1 MTEYLVTWRI
11 ELSANSPEDAA
22 RQAREIQLDPDST
35 ALVYRVSG
43 PRGEQYAID
52 LEGAQWAG

>member
-1 MTEYLVTWRI
+1 MDEYFVTWRI

-52 LEGAQWAG
+52 LEEAQWAG

>member
-1 MTEYLVTWRI
+1 MDEYLVTWRI

-52 LEGAQWAG
+52 LEEAQWAG

>member
-22 RQAREIQLDPDST
+22 RQAREIQLDPDSI
-35 ALVYRVSG
+35 AAVFEVEG
-43 PRGEQYAID
+43 PDEDSVIID
-52 LEGAQWAG
+52 LEEAQWAG

>member
-1 MTEYLVTWRI
+1 MTEYLVTWRV

-52 LEGAQWAG
+52 LEEA

>member
-1 MTEYLVTWRI
+1 MPEYFVRWSI
-11 ELSANSPEDAA
+11 ELEADSPEDAA

-52 LEGAQWAG
+52 LEEAQWAG

>member
-1 MTEYLVTWRI
+1 MPEYFVTWRI

-52 LEGAQWAG
+52 LEEAQWAG

>member
-52 LEGAQWAG
+52 LEEAQWAG

>member
-1 MTEYLVTWRI
+1 MDEYLVTWRI

-35 ALVYRVSG
+35 PLVYRVSG

-52 LEGAQWAG
+52 LEEAQWAG

>member
-52 LEGAQWAG
+52 LGEAQWAG

>member
-1 MTEYLVTWRI
+1 MTEYLVTWSI
-11 ELSANSPEDAA
+11 ELDAASPEDAA
-22 RQAREIQLDPDST
+22 YLAREIQLDPDST

-52 LEGAQWAG
+52 LEEEQWAG